1 MQQRKKTQQAILKGV
16 EDFDTANLKH
26 TETQEKM
33 VLPDN
38 EVIQSEKVQQKMMEG
53 IETFDPK
60 NLKHAETQEKNT
72 LPTKEVIDM
81 EKKV

>member
-1 MQQRKKTQQAILKGV
+1 
-16 EDFDTANLKH
+16 
-26 TETQEKM
+26 M

-81 EKKV
+81 EKKVWMA